1 LAGGNLNAGFQP
13 VSAVITAAGTNSFF
27 FDVNYT
33 NGPDRFYQIQ
43 VFP

>member
-1 LAGGNLNAGFQP
+1 LNAGFQP
-13 VSAVITAAGTNSFF
+13 VSPVISATGSNSSF

-33 NGPDRFYQIQ
+33 NGPDRFYLIE